1 MASSFHSCGV
11 CDLRLITNPCIV
23 WCTECDEGLCKE
35 CHEHHRLSKASRN
48 HSVIPF
54 TDYQKLPSDVLKIT
68 QYCSKHNKKLEMFC
82 QKHERPCCSKCIVET
97 HKECRDIV
105 DLDDVIKNYET
116 PNALSEIEKTL
127 VELAENLQK
136 IRQHQ
141 QDNMS
146 TLKEKRK
153 KIEKEIKKTRM
164 EINNHLNKIEED
176 FMKQLYVL
184 EEKEN
189 SKIGQLLS
197 LLVKKEKEVE
207 ECQKYIINIKQHATN
222 LQMFLS
228 VKQIAEDVSSKD
240 KFLHSLFEGEDLS
253 QHFLEFEINGA
264 FQKIMFDIKSF
275 GEVHIEEQPAVF
287 VLSRKK
293 AREAQIIVPI
303 VQPRSIENLQLK
315 LNKTINLK
323 GKWIHGCCMLPDGRL
338 VFTYTREGKVRVFN
352 NQGSIDIEMTIPG
365 DAFDIVHIS
374 NDNTLVVTSGK
385 SEKQCLTIIDL
396 TRKEIKKTISLSSD
410 NYGIVLEDNRL
421 IYSAFNKGIRMINLY
436 DESLSD
442 IVEEELTSEGYIA
455 TFKDK
460 IYHTNKLAHTVTCY
474 NLQGGIQWTF
484 KNESI
489 LKNPLG
495 IDVDSDGNVY
505 VAGIHS
511 NNVVVISNDGQ
522 MYRVLLEASVGFG
535 YPLALRYYRHKKQLL
550 VANIHN
556 EARLFDLI

>member
-1 MASSFHSCGV
+1 MASSFQSCGV

-54 TDYQKLPSDVLKIT
+54 TDYQKLPIDVLKIN
-68 QYCSKHNKKLEMFC
+68 QYCSKHSKKFEMFC
-82 QKHERPCCSKCIVET
+82 QKHEQPCCSKCIVDS

-127 VELAENLQK
+127 VEVAENLQK

-164 EINNHLNKIEED
+164 EITNYLDKLEKD
-176 FMKQLYVL
+176 FIKQLYGL

-197 LLVKKEKEVE
+197 SLEKKEKEVE
-207 ECQKYIINIKQHATN
+207 ECQKNITNIKQHATN

-228 VKQIAEDVSSKD
+228 VKQIEEDVSSKD
-240 KFLHSLFEGEDLS
+240 KFLHSLVEGNELNE
-253 QHFLEFEINGA
+253 HFLEFEINGV

-275 GEVHIEEQPAVF
+275 GEVHIEKQPADI

-293 AREAQIIVPI
+293 TKEAQIIVPI
-303 VQPRSIENLQLK
+303 VQSRSIETIKIKKYKQINLQ
-315 LNKTINLK
+315 
-323 GKWIHGCCMLPDGRL
+323 GKWIYGCCMLPDGRL
-338 VFTYTREGKVRVFN
+338 VFTYNREGKVRAFN
-352 NQGSIDIEMTIPG
+352 DQGSIEFEMKIPCG
-365 DAFDIVHIS
+365 AFDIVYIS
-374 NDNTLVVTSGK
+374 NDNTLVVTSGE
-385 SEKQCLTIIDL
+385 SGKQCLTIIDIE
-396 TRKEIKKTISLSSD
+396 RKNIKKTISLSSD
-410 NYGIVLEDNRL
+410 NYGIVLKEKNL
-421 IYSAFNKGIRMINLY
+421 IYSAFNKGLRMLNLN
-436 DESLSD
+436 EETMSD
-442 IVEEELTSEGYIA
+442 IVQEEMASEGYIA
-455 TFKDK
+455 IYKDN
-460 IYHTNKLAHTVTCY
+460 IYHTHRLNHTVTCY
-474 NLQGGIQWTF
+474 NLQGDIQWIF
-484 KNESI
+484 KNEDV
-489 LKNPLG
+489 LNNPLG

-522 MYRVLLEASVGFG
+522 MYRELLESCDGFR
-535 YPLALRYYRHKKQLL
+535 YPIALRYYRHKKQLL
-550 VANIHN
+550 VANIHD

>member
-35 CHEHHRLSKASRN
+35 CQEHHGLSKASRN
-48 HSVIPF
+48 HGVIPF
-54 TDYQKLPSDVLKIT
+54 TDYQKLPCDVLKIS
-68 QYCSKHNKKLEMFC
+68 QYCSKHNKKFEMYC
-82 QKHERPCCSKCIVET
+82 QKHELPCCSKCIVVS

-136 IRQHQ
+136 IRQQQ

-146 TLKEKRK
+146 SLKEKTK
-153 KIEKEIKKTRM
+153 EIEKEIKKTRM
-164 EINNHLNKIEED
+164 EISNYLDKLQED

-189 SKIGQLLS
+189 SRIGQLLS
-197 LLVKKEKEVE
+197 LFKKKEKEVE
-207 ECQKYIINIKQHATN
+207 ECQKNIINIKQHATN

-228 VKQIAEDVSSKD
+228 VKQIEEDVSSKD
-240 KFLHSLFEGEDLS
+240 KFLHSLFEGEDLN
-253 QHFLEFEINGA
+253 QHFLEFEINGV

-275 GEVHIEEQPAVF
+275 GEVHIEEKPADI

-293 AREAQIIVPI
+293 AKEAQIIVPI
-303 VQPRSIENLQLK
+303 VQSRSIENIK
-315 LNKTINLK
+315 MKINKKINLQ
-323 GKWIHGCCMLPDGRL
+323 GKWIYGCCMLPDGRL
-338 VFTYTREGKVRVFN
+338 VFTYNREGKVRVFN
-352 NQGSIDIEMTIPG
+352 NQGSKEFEMKIPCG
-365 DAFDIVHIS
+365 VFDIVYIS
-374 NDNTLVVTSGK
+374 NDNTLVVSSGESDK
-385 SEKQCLTIIDL
+385 ECLTIIDL
-396 TRKEIKKTISLSSD
+396 ERKEIKKTISLSSD
-410 NYGIVLEDNRL
+410 NYGIVLKDNQL
-421 IYSAFNKGIRMINLY
+421 IYSAYNKGIRMINLY

-442 IVEEELTSEGYIA
+442 IVREKMASEGYTA
-455 TFKDK
+455 TFKDN
-460 IYHTNKLAHTVTCY
+460 IYHTNRLNHTVTCY
-474 NLQGGIQWTF
+474 TLQGEIQWTF
-484 KNESI
+484 KNEI
-489 LKNPLG
+489 VLNNPLG

-511 NNVVVISNDGQ
+511 NNVVVISNDGK
-522 MYRVLLEASVGFG
+522 MYRELLEASVGFN
-535 YPLALRYYRHKKQLL
+535 YPIALRYYGLKKQLL
-550 VANIHN
+550 VANIHD